1 MRALIFTLNGKKVL
15 ECFTTND
22 ILGVCYDILL
32 LMVLIFVTEYYLS
45 FKNCFQLNSL
55 KKCKIIFKKKIQGYV
70 ARNVN

>member
-32 LMVLIFVTEYYLS
+32 LMVLIFVTEYY
-45 FKNCFQLNSL
+45 CFQLNSL
-55 KKCKIIFKKKIQGYV
+55 KKCKIIFKKKFKDMLQEM
-70 ARNVN
+70 